1 MISNVG
7 VISKRI
13 LASKHMGLRKDVER
27 EWLERE
33 QRIARYCADRMDA
46 DEAAAF
52 EAELLS
58 DSGLASDVQ
67 AAMLL
72 RDALDPPG
80 AAARPAVAT
89 PGFAR
94 SPWLALAAG
103 VLIGAVGLS
112 IVRDADRPAAVIN
125 EVEYLTLGVVR
136 SAEPPATPRVQR
148 VSEQS
153 LLIVEVPAEPS
164 IAKVEV
170 IRPDG
175 QSQVVTGTR
184 DAGYLRIALAPPV
197 KSGAYAIVS
206 GDGRFSFSVE
216 SRSQ

>member
-1 MISNVG
+1 
-7 VISKRI
+7 
-13 LASKHMGLRKDVER
+13 MGLRKDVER

-33 QRIARYCADRMDA
+33 QRIARYCADRMGA

-58 DSGLASDVQ
+58 DSALASDVQ

-89 PGFAR
+89 PGSAR

-103 VLIGAVGLS
+103 VLIGVVGLS
-112 IVRDADRPAAVIN
+112 IVHDADRAPAVIDD
-125 EVEYLTLGVVR
+125 VEYLTLGVVR
-136 SAEPPATPRVQR
+136 SAEPQAPRVQR

-164 IAKVEV
+164 TAQVEV

-197 KSGAYAIVS
+197 QIGAYAIVS

-216 SRSQ
+216 PRSQ